1 VVSKHAVYGQ
11 ITMPKKE
18 KDAESEIIDETDNT
32 ENDSTAEDPIL
43 EKLTELP
50 GVGEATAT
58 KLIEHGFRTYESIAV
73 ANANELAAITGLP
86 HTLSQKIINSARAEL
101 KFTIKTAYE
110 LEQELKDVKR
120 ITTGSK
126 SLDRLLGGGVETRSA
141 TEFFG
146 EYGTGKTQIAFQLSV
161 NVQLPPEENG
171 LNGNVLYIDTEGTF
185 VPTRIRTI
193 AEARGLNPEKALQN
207 VYWIRALNS
216 DHQIAIV
223 EGAKDFIQEHSVKL
237 IVLDSVTSL
246 FRSEYPG
253 RENLASRQQ
262 KLNLH
267 LHNLIR
273 LAEIYNLAVMVT
285 NQVMA
290 TPDMFYGDPTR
301 AVGGNV
307 IGHAPN
313 NRVYLRKSKAQ
324 KRIARLVDS
333 SYLEPGEVVFEITN
347 QGIRDVEE

>member
-1 VVSKHAVYGQ
+1 
-11 ITMPKKE
+11 MPKKE
-18 KDAESEIIDETDNT
+18 KDTEDVKTEEDVVVNDNVLNDTD
-32 ENDSTAEDPIL
+32 PVL

-58 KLIEHGFRTYESIAV
+58 KLIEHGFTTYESLAV
-73 ANANELAAITGLP
+73 ANANELSAVTGLP
-86 HTLSQKIINSARAEL
+86 QTLAQKIISSARAQL

-110 LEQELKDVKR
+110 LEQELKDVRR
-120 ITTGSK
+120 INTGSLNLNK
-126 SLDRLLGGGVETRSA
+126 LLGGGVETKA
-141 TEFFG
+141 VTEFFG
-146 EYGTGKTQIAFQLSV
+146 EFGTGKSQLAFQLSV
-161 NVQLPPEENG
+161 DVQLPPEKGG
-171 LNGNVLYIDTEGTF
+171 LNGKTLFIDTEGTF
-185 VPTRIRTI
+185 VPSRIRSM
-193 AEARGLNPEKALQN
+193 AEAQGLNPETALQN
-207 VYWIRALNS
+207 VFWIRAINS

-223 EGAKDFIQEHSVKL
+223 EGAKDFIQKNEVRL
-237 IVLDSVTSL
+237 IVVDSVTSL

-267 LHNLIR
+267 LHSLLR
-273 LAEIYNLAVMVT
+273 LAEIYNLAVVVT

-301 AVGGNV
+301 AVGGNI
-307 IGHAPN
+307 IGHTPN

-333 SYLEPGEVVFEITN
+333 SYLEPGEVVFEITT
-347 QGIRDVEE
+347 QGIRDPQE